1 MDKKCNPRFV
11 YLLIIVVFLG
21 TSNLW
26 CQEDHALAEYKNAKS
41 VFRDGEYLF
50 LTGDYKKAEK
60 ELLKCLKALPQHADS
75 YFLLAQ
81 IEYKNGNLDKSREY
95 IISAKKK
102 YVFFKGIEHLYVK
115 ELREEQ
121 QRIISDLS
129 GLKSELDQTRDRS
142 AQPSLRN
149 RIMWT
154 EREISIIDDQMK
166 QFVPEAEQEEVI
178 PADYHYVHGNVLFKN
193 KNYKEALDE
202 YNEAV
207 KIDPAH
213 GSAYNNLANLY
224 YMSKE
229 YKKALDC
236 LTRAEQKGVEI
247 NPELKQAVLKALGK

>member
-1 MDKKCNPRFV
+1 M
-11 YLLIIVVFLG
+11 
-21 TSNLW
+21 
-26 CQEDHALAEYKNAKS
+26 
-41 VFRDGEYLF
+41 
-50 LTGDYKKAEK
+50 
-60 ELLKCLKALPQHADS
+60 
-75 YFLLAQ
+75 LAQ
-81 IEYKNGNLDKSREY
+81 IEYKNGNLDKSLEY
-95 IISAKKK
+95 ITSAKKN
-102 YVFFKGIEHLYVK
+102 YIFFKGIEQLYVK

-121 QRIISDLS
+121 LSRISELSD
-129 GLKSELDQTRDRS
+129 LKSELNLTSDRS
-142 AQPSLRN
+142 GQQSLRS

-193 KNYKEALDE
+193 KNYKDALGE

-213 GSAYNNLANLY
+213 GSAYNNMANLY
-224 YMSKE
+224 YMSKQ